1 MCSGSVIGDTG
12 SDGTMKTQ
20 LDMMRVW
27 AAITGLVLVAL
38 VFVQMALGM
47 KLSDT
52 LPMLAASIAGFE
64 LFLFAQDVVNKRK
77 GRRG

>member
-1 MCSGSVIGDTG
+1 MNGIGTDR
-12 SDGTMKTQ
+12 MKTQ

-38 VFVQMALGM
+38 VFVQMAMGM
-47 KLSDT
+47 KITDT

>member
-1 MCSGSVIGDTG
+1 
-12 SDGTMKTQ
+12 MKTT

-38 VFVQMALGM
+38 VFVQMAMGIKM
-47 KLSDT
+47 SDT
-52 LPMLAASIAGFE
+52 LPMLASSIAGFE
-64 LFLFAQDVVNKRK
+64 LFLFAQDMVNKRK

>member
-1 MCSGSVIGDTG
+1 MIGIEIGTG
-12 SDGTMKTQ
+12 EMKTQ

-38 VFVQMALGM
+38 VFVQMAMGM
-47 KLSDT
+47 KITDT

-64 LFLFAQDVVNKRK
+64 LFLFAQDMVNKRK

>member
-1 MCSGSVIGDTG
+1 
-12 SDGTMKTQ
+12 MKTQ
-20 LDMMRVW
+20 LEMMRVW
-27 AAITGLVLVAL
+27 AALTGLVLVAL

-47 KLSDT
+47 KITDT

>member
-1 MCSGSVIGDTG
+1 
-12 SDGTMKTQ
+12 MKTT

-38 VFVQMALGM
+38 VFVQMWLGI
-47 KLSDT
+47 KVTDT

-64 LFLFAQDVVNKRK
+64 LFLFGQDVVNERKR
-77 GRRG
+77 RRG

>member
-1 MCSGSVIGDTG
+1 M
-12 SDGTMKTQ
+12 MKTQ

-38 VFVQMALGM
+38 VFVQMAIGM

-64 LFLFAQDVVNKRK
+64 LFLFAQDGGNKRK

>member
-1 MCSGSVIGDTG
+1 
-12 SDGTMKTQ
+12 MKTT
-20 LDMMRVW
+20 LDFMRVW

-38 VFVQMALGM
+38 VFGEMSLGYTVT
-47 KLSDT
+47 DT

-64 LFLFAQDVVNKRK
+64 LFLFAQDEVNKRR

>member
-1 MCSGSVIGDTG
+1 MIGIKFG
-12 SDGTMKTQ
+12 MGQMKST

-38 VFVQMALGM
+38 VFVQMAMGIKM
-47 KLSDT
+47 SDT
-52 LPMLAASIAGFE
+52 LPMLASSIAGFE
-64 LFLFAQDVVNKRK
+64 LFLFAQDMVNKRK

>member
-1 MCSGSVIGDTG
+1 
-12 SDGTMKTQ
+12 MKTT

-47 KLSDT
+47 KITDT

-64 LFLFAQDVVNKRK
+64 MFLFAQDEVNKRK
-77 GRRG
+77 RRRG

>member
-1 MCSGSVIGDTG
+1 
-12 SDGTMKTQ
+12 MKTT

-38 VFVQMALGM
+38 VFAQMALGM
-47 KLSDT
+47 KVTDT

-64 LFLFAQDVVNKRK
+64 MFLFAQDEVNRRKR
-77 GRRG
+77 RRG

>member
-1 MCSGSVIGDTG
+1 
-12 SDGTMKTQ
+12 MKTQ
-20 LDMMRVW
+20 LEMMRVW
-27 AAITGLVLVAL
+27 AALTGLVLVAL

-47 KLSDT
+47 KITDT

-64 LFLFAQDVVNKRK
+64 LFLFAQDLVNKRK

>member
-1 MCSGSVIGDTG
+1 
-12 SDGTMKTQ
+12 MKTT
-20 LDMMRVW
+20 LEMMRVW
-27 AAITGLVLVAL
+27 AAITGVVLVAL

-47 KLSDT
+47 KVTDT

-64 LFLFAQDVVNKRK
+64 LFLFAQDEVNKRR

>member
-1 MCSGSVIGDTG
+1 MRT
-12 SDGTMKTQ
+12 T

-38 VFVQMALGM
+38 VFGEMGLGYRVT
-47 KLSDT
+47 DT

-64 LFLFAQDVVNKRK
+64 LFLFAQDMVVKRK

>member
-1 MCSGSVIGDTG
+1 MNVIEIR
-12 SDGTMKTQ
+12 DGTMKTQ

-38 VFVQMALGM
+38 VFVQMALGVKM
-47 KLSDT
+47 SDT

-64 LFLFAQDVVNKRK
+64 LFLFGQDIANKRK